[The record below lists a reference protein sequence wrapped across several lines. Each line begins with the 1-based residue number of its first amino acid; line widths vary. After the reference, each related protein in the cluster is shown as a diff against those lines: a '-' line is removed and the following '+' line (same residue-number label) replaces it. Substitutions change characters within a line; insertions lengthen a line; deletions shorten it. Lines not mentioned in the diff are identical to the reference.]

1 MNNTMKAA
9 LAAVLAIGLASTAQ
23 AGEGSIDSDNN
34 VIGTQQYPNE
44 YEARYA
50 APEVI
55 VTPSYGTP
63 RYYETPDYAV
73 SAPVIGEDE
82 NTGYAPR
89 LAVEPDYDE

>member
-9 LAAVLAIGLASTAQ
+9 LAAVLAIGLASSAQ

-44 YEARYA
+44 YEAGY
-50 APEVI
+50 APEVMVI
-55 VTPSYGTP
+55 PG
-63 RYYETPDYAV
+63 YETPAYEA
-73 SAPVIGEDE
+73 SAMVVGEDE

-89 LAVEPDYDE
+89 ITVEPGYDYE

>member
-9 LAAVLAIGLASTAQ
+9 LAAVLAIGLTSTAQ

-50 APEVI
+50 PEVI
-55 VTPSYGTP
+55 VVP
-63 RYYETPDYAV
+63 RYETPAYEA
-73 SAPVIGEDE
+73 SATVVGEDE
-82 NTGYAPR
+82 NTGYVAR
-89 LAVEPDYDE
+89 DTVEFDYE